1 MEDMCQLTLHP
12 TEYKYKGSHEQIA
25 KTIVQYSNTP
35 KLDLTNYMQL
45 LLFCFVTGNNDMHL
59 KNFSLYRPAEGYQLT
74 PAYDLL
80 NVAIANPKDK
90 DELALT
96 LSGKKARLHL
106 SDFLN
111 AAKTMGLEE
120 KVVQRLITGLHKTLP
135 RWQQLIKES
144 FLSEERKQAY
154 EAIVVARLESLRPTS
169 TPSCLYTTDLTD

>member
-25 KTIVQYSNTP
+25 KTILQYSSTP
-35 KLDLTNYMQL
+35 KLDLANYMQL

-59 KNFSLYRPAEGYQLT
+59 KNFSIYRPKDDYQLT

-80 NVAIANPKDK
+80 NVAIVNPKDK
-90 DELALT
+90 EELALT
-96 LSGKKARLHL
+96 LSGKKTRLRRN
-106 SDFLN
+106 DFLN

-120 KVVQRLITGLHKTLP
+120 NVVLRLITGLHKALP
-135 RWQQLIKES
+135 KWQQLIQES

-154 EAIVVARLESLRPTS
+154 EELIVSRLDRL
-169 TPSCLYTTDLTD
+169 